1 MAEVFQF
8 AVLEQSANP
17 IPIDRREFYSD
28 SPLIN
33 VANVLLSLVDPSLQL
48 KRFEV
53 LHYAFADIS
62 ARNVQT
68 LLTSP
73 AANQRYVILGSLGY
87 KDFRDYASGKL
98 EYVDILA
105 DGTSV
110 TYLPIHEWLEGWS
123 HLEHFLSVAPNV
135 HLRANLGKA
144 MRCKAW
150 ITNLQAVL
158 SHGDKNR
165 LLVDDTG
172 AWDGL
177 VSQLSMPQCGWP
189 DSCGVSS
196 TIDASNK
203 YRSYREISNKR
214 CPNASLCNVIPT
226 GGGSTQAR
234 FRRAF
239 IIENNSEVM
248 EHVAQLAR
256 SQAESVY
263 LVDHSTS
270 LKKGVLH
277 VRSHG
282 DPDKPFNQMDW
293 GQFGRGDL
301 FTIDL
306 DLGVE
311 PRTFGLR
318 TDGLRLAYQISM
330 RAPLA
335 TRVIVTAEP
344 EMANGTTICINNV
357 VLEKPFSPAEFDAAV
372 SAAATEKVV
381 WICPSDVRAH
391 WENLADS
398 CKSFNDVLS
407 IIERSLSQERITV
420 LGVDSAESSLVS
432 EASVVILDM
441 IPQPP
446 TVQKKPVHQLDQLL
460 IAYQQVR
467 LKNPSTQVVLILPGQ
482 DRSPSHNGITQQL
495 RKSIRPLHDR
505 VIEKPMPIGSAAKN
519 SLESVL
525 IETISSREH
534 FDVKYRVVIPLAALI
549 VPSALDELS
558 DAEATISKNSFRELI
573 RYSPLALLAS
583 ERLGFSFAVSAF
595 AEVPS
600 LHSFLEAQLNQL
612 AGYGKLWSRYMSSFN
627 DKTKKELVTDFFTFA
642 KENSI
647 CRDYPTIESWL
658 RTVLNGEQ
666 VVERATLSMSLR
678 HLTVELNS
686 LFGGESRIEFASRGG
701 WYDASSVLVEDSSL
715 LVEFCGRRSSLAREA
730 IKSTIGEYL
739 KQVGMED
746 VVLVTEEPLSG
757 FLL

>member
-33 VANVLLSLVDPSLQL
+33 VANVLLSIVDPSLQL
-48 KRFEV
+48 KRFDI

-73 AANQRYVILGSLGY
+73 AVNQRYAILGSLGC
-87 KDFRDYASGKL
+87 KEFRDYSSGQL

-110 TYLPIHEWLEGWS
+110 TYLPIHEWLDGWS

-135 HLRANLGKA
+135 QLRTNLAKA

-150 ITNLQAVL
+150 ITNLQSVL
-158 SHGDKNR
+158 RHGDKNR
-165 LLVDDTG
+165 LLVDDSG

-189 DSCGVSS
+189 DSCKLAS

-203 YRSYREISNKR
+203 YRSYREIANKR
-214 CPNASLCNVIPT
+214 CPNASLCNVIPNT
-226 GGGSTQAR
+226 SLPSRPR

-248 EHVAQLAR
+248 EHVARLTQ
-256 SQAESVY
+256 SHAESVY
-263 LVDHSTS
+263 VVDHTNSI
-270 LKKGVLH
+270 KHGVLF
-277 VRSHG
+277 VRSHNN
-282 DPDKPFNQMDW
+282 PNEQFQPMDW
-293 GQFGRGDL
+293 GELGLGDM

-306 DLGVE
+306 DLGVM
-311 PRTFGLR
+311 PRKFGLR
-318 TDGLRLAYQISM
+318 TDGLRLAYQIST

-335 TRVIVTAEP
+335 TRIIVTAEP
-344 EMANGTTICINNV
+344 EMAHGMTICNNHV

-372 SAAATEKVV
+372 SAAAIEKVV
-381 WICPSDVRAH
+381 WICPNDVRSN
-391 WENLADS
+391 WEKLADN
-398 CKSFNDVLS
+398 CTSFDDILS
-407 IIERSLSQERITV
+407 RTETSLARE
-420 LGVDSAESSLVS
+420 GVTIVWAASTNSSLIS
-432 EASVVILDM
+432 DASIVILDM
-441 IPQPP
+441 IPHMT
-446 TVQKKPVHQLDQLL
+446 TVEGMPIEPLDQLL
-460 IAYQQVR
+460 FAYQQVCS
-467 LKNPSTQVVLILPGQ
+467 KNPSAHVIFVVPGCDVFRLPNGLTQRL
-482 DRSPSHNGITQQL
+482 T
-495 RKSIRPLHDR
+495 KCIRPFHDR
-505 VIEKPMPIGSAAKN
+505 VIEKPIPIGSASKS

-549 VPSALDELS
+549 VPSALDVLNDS
-558 DAEATISKNSFRELI
+558 EATVSNSSMRELI
-573 RYSPLALLAS
+573 CYAPIALLAS
-583 ERLGFSFAVSAF
+583 ERLGFGFAVSAF

-600 LHSFLEAQLNQL
+600 LHSFLEGHLNQI
-612 AGYGKLWSRYMSSFN
+612 AGYGKLWSRYTASFN
-627 DKTKKELVTDFFTFA
+627 GKTVKDLVTGFFTFV
-642 KENSI
+642 EGNSI

-666 VVERATLSMSLR
+666 VVGRASSSMSLR

-746 VVLVTEEPLSG
+746 VVLVTEEPISG